1 MISGLQDPRSYQVNG
16 GTQDYWKMTNDG
28 RLVYDGK
35 ASLVDENGR
44 TLLGYKQMGLATD
57 SQVEGGLLALLGIHK
72 NETPRVNQARQIMDK
87 CP

>member
-57 SQVEGGLLALLGIHK
+57 SQVEGGCSPFWESIKTKPQGLTKPG
-72 NETPRVNQARQIMDK
+72 R
-87 CP
+87 